1 MFDENL
7 TLEQIEQQ
15 QEQKWQS
22 LTLADD
28 FLFCKIMSDAELCRE
43 MIHRIFPN
51 LDVEKLEPAEPQKT
65 LKLALHVRG
74 IRLDIYTKVA
84 RSILD
89 IEVQKRKLSDLVR
102 RPRAYHI
109 VIGMDAMNIN
119 SLKSSGRYGELPETY
134 VVFICTFDLFGKGR
148 HVYTFHNYCK
158 EDKEIELKDG
168 AYTIFLNTEGTM
180 NDVSPELKR
189 FLDFV
194 AGRIKSNELE
204 DSFIKTLDEKIK
216 EAKDNTKWRR
226 EYMLLLNEFDV
237 GFLEGRDE
245 GFNEGR
251 TEGMAEGR
259 AEGRTEGRAEG
270 RTEAMRS
277 IYERLT
283 ASGMS
288 PHEAA
293 NFTGWNVD
301 LNTQN

>member
-1 MFDENL
+1 MFEENL

-15 QEQKWQS
+15 REQKWQS

-28 FLFCKIMSDAELCRE
+28 FLFCKIMSDPKLCKE
-43 MIHRIFPN
+43 MIHRILPA

-74 IRLDIYTKVA
+74 IRLDIYTKIA
-84 RSILD
+84 RSVLD

-109 VIGMDAMNIN
+109 VIGMDAMNVN
-119 SLKSSGRYGELPETY
+119 TLKTSGRYGELPETY

-148 HVYTFHNYCK
+148 HVYTFHNYCE

-180 NDVSPELKR
+180 NDATPELQR

-194 AGRIKSNELE
+194 AGRIKSDELN
-204 DSFIKTLDEKIK
+204 DSFIKTLDERIN

-245 GFNEGR
+245 GFSQGRDEGL
-251 TEGMAEGR
+251 AEGR
-259 AEGRTEGRAEG
+259 NEEKRA
-270 RTEAMRS
+270 

-288 PHEAA
+288 AHEAA
-293 NFTGWNVD
+293 IFTGWKG
-301 LNTQN
+301 

>member
-1 MFDENL
+1 MFESDL

-15 QEQKWQS
+15 REQKWQS

-28 FLFCKIMSDAELCRE
+28 FLFCKIMSDSELCRE
-43 MIHRIFPN
+43 MIHRIFPA

-89 IEVQKRKLSDLVR
+89 IEVQKRKLSDLMR

-109 VIGMDAMNIN
+109 VIGMDAMNMN

-148 HVYTFHNYCK
+148 PVYTFHNYCE

-189 FLDFV
+189 FLNFV
-194 AGRIKSNELE
+194 AGRVKSDELE
-204 DSFIKTLDEKIK
+204 DSFIKTIDEKIK
-216 EAKDNTKWRR
+216 EAKENIKWRR
-226 EYMLLLNEFDV
+226 EYMLLMNEFDV

-245 GFNEGR
+245 GRAEGR
-251 TEGMAEGR
+251 AEGKAEGMAEGR
-259 AEGRTEGRAEG
+259 AEGRNEEK
-270 RTEAMRS
+270 RS

-293 NFTGWNVD
+293 IFTGWNINEKN
-301 LNTQN
+301 L